1 MSKGEREGKEKRARA
16 RPKGKV
22 REEVGKIT
30 GNKKEQLK
38 GKVEQAEGKVKE
50 KFGQAKGKLRS
61 PETAKKMEVNDRM
74 TDEEIVMSGLGKIKE
89 AAGDFRDSIGS
100 NFRDMQTEVKDW
112 RFAVEHHQEGTVI
125 DVSVRI
131 LIKRKPKE

>member
-1 MSKGEREGKEKRARA
+1 VSKDEREGKEKRS
-16 RPKGKV
+16 KGKV

-50 KFGQAKGKLRS
+50 KFRKAKRKLRA
-61 PETAKKMEVNDRM
+61 PEMAKKMEVNDRM
-74 TDEEIVMSGLGKIKE
+74 TDEEIVMSGLGKIRE
-89 AAGDFRDSIGS
+89 AAGDFRDSVGS

-125 DVSVRI
+125 DVSVKI